1 MSMWEWI
8 LYAIAAYCAVMT
20 LVRFM
25 RQRRNALTSQ
35 LRKAFD
41 EEHQRA
47 VEAMKKQKRRDEE
60 AKRQTAFE
68 QLLEKSRDAA

>member
-1 MSMWEWI
+1 MSKWEWI
-8 LYAIAAYCAVMT
+8 LYAVAAYAAVMT

-25 RQRRNALTSQ
+25 RQRRDSLTAQ

-47 VEAMKKQKRRDEE
+47 VEAMKKQRRREEE

-68 QLLEKSRDAA
+68 QMLEKSRDAA

>member
-1 MSMWEWI
+1 MSKWEWI
-8 LYAIAAYCAVMT
+8 LYAAAAYIAVMT

-25 RQRRNALTSQ
+25 RQRRNALTTQ

-47 VEAMKKQKRRDEE
+47 LEAKKKQKRRDEE
-60 AKRQTAFE
+60 LKRQTVFE
-68 QLLEKSRDAA
+68 QMLEKSRDAA